1 MRSQNL
7 STYFYHDTS
16 FDTLM
21 KKRIYH
27 VLLISS
33 TYDAFIL
40 EEDGRID
47 EQIFNEYVSLNLRY
61 PPQFIQVTNEEKAFE
76 ELEEGSIDLVI
87 TMLSAEDEDA
97 FGIARNIKK
106 QYPDIPIVVL
116 TPFSRKVTVKLDKED
131 LGAIDYIF
139 SWLGNADLLLAI
151 IKLIEDKMN
160 VEHDVNEVG
169 VQAIILVE
177 DSVRFY
183 SSYLPH
189 IYKIIFKQSQ
199 RFMREGLNEH
209 QEMMRMRGRPKIL
222 LATNYEEA
230 IGLYEKYKNN
240 LLGVISDISYNRQGV
255 LDRKAGIKLAKKIKA
270 NDKLMPV
277 LLQSSEAENKS
288 IAKKLEVGFINKQS
302 KTISIELKKFIREYF
317 AFGDFVFLDPETMK
331 EIDRAR
337 DLKTLQKRSTSYLI
351 NRSLII
357 CYEIIFQNGC
367 VPGHSSRWPKV
378 LRMLN
383 WMILKALRK
392 SRNICLIQSGISG

>member
-1 MRSQNL
+1 MQSQNL

-87 TMLSAEDEDA
+87 TMLSAEEEDA

-106 QYPDIPIVVL
+106 QYPDIPLVVL
-116 TPFSRKVTVKLDKED
+116 TPFSRKVTVKLDEED

-160 VEHDVNEVG
+160 VEHDVGEVR

-177 DSVRFY
+177 R
-183 SSYLPH
+183 
-189 IYKIIFKQSQ
+189 
-199 RFMREGLNEH
+199 
-209 QEMMRMRGRPKIL
+209 
-222 LATNYEEA
+222 
-230 IGLYEKYKNN
+230 
-240 LLGVISDISYNRQGV
+240 
-255 LDRKAGIKLAKKIKA
+255 
-270 NDKLMPV
+270 
-277 LLQSSEAENKS
+277 
-288 IAKKLEVGFINKQS
+288 
-302 KTISIELKKFIREYF
+302 
-317 AFGDFVFLDPETMK
+317 
-331 EIDRAR
+331 
-337 DLKTLQKRSTSYLI
+337 
-351 NRSLII
+351 
-357 CYEIIFQNGC
+357 
-367 VPGHSSRWPKV
+367 
-378 LRMLN
+378 
-383 WMILKALRK
+383 
-392 SRNICLIQSGISG
+392 